1 VLASRT
7 KLYPVVNVEAVLSP
21 RIRYPAIVVAGAL
34 LLAAFEHAPAR
45 PLTFAASTQPSSK
58 QRVRFRVPA
67 DAELRDSAY
76 RASALRGRAIL
87 LATRD
92 SLPRYVGNS
101 LRCASCHLKDGLQ
114 AGAMPWVGSYARFPQ
129 YRARSG
135 KVDLIEDRINDCFL
149 RSMNGRALNPTG
161 RDMRDIVSY
170 FAFLSRGLPVGVE
183 MEGQGLPR
191 LQPLQGDLARGMA
204 VFSSTCARCHGAKG
218 QGTALAPPLWGPR
231 SYNVGAGMA
240 RIVTA
245 ASFIHALMPIDRA
258 QQLTPQQAFDVAT
271 YINTRSRPNFA
282 PKVHDWPHGGKPPD
296 ADYRVL
302 PAPLPPKSATN
313 PAGAH

>member
-1 VLASRT
+1 M
-7 KLYPVVNVEAVLSP
+7 LSP
-21 RIRYPAIVVAGAL
+21 RILIVVTVATGAAL
-34 LLAAFEHAPAR
+34 LAGFEHAR
-45 PLTFAASTQPSSK
+45 PRVESRAISTQPGAK
-58 QRVRFRVPA
+58 QRARFRIPV

-101 LRCASCHLKDGLQ
+101 LRCASCHLKEGLQ
-114 AGAMPWVGSYARFPQ
+114 PNAMPWVGAYARFPQ

-135 KVDLIEDRINDCFL
+135 KVDLLEDRINDCFQ
-149 RSMNGRALNPTG
+149 RSMNGRALDPAG

-170 FAFLSRGLPVGVE
+170 FAFLSTGIPVGVE
-183 MEGQGLPR
+183 MEGQGLPK
-191 LQPLQGDLARGMA
+191 LQPLPGDLTRGA
-204 VFSSTCARCHGAKG
+204 GVFASSCARCHGPAG

-240 RIVTA
+240 RINTA
-245 ASFIHALMPIDRA
+245 ASFIHSLMPIDRA

-271 YINTRSRPNFA
+271 YINTRPRPTFA
-282 PKVHDWPHGGKPPD
+282 PKVHDFPRGGKPPD
-296 ADYRVL
+296 ADYHFL
-302 PAPLPPKSATN
+302 AAPSR
-313 PAGAH
+313 

>member
-1 VLASRT
+1 MG
-7 KLYPVVNVEAVLSP
+7 SP
-21 RIRYPAIVVAGAL
+21 RI
-34 LLAAFEHAPAR
+34 LLAVTIAAVALSLAVFERTRAPGESASSIQQPTTR
-45 PLTFAASTQPSSK
+45 PRA
-58 QRVRFRVPA
+58 RFRVPG

-76 RASALRGRAIL
+76 RASALRGRALL

-101 LRCASCHLKDGLQ
+101 LRCASCHLKEGLQ
-114 AGAMPWVGSYARFPQ
+114 ANAMPWIGAYARFPQ

-135 KVDLIEDRINDCFL
+135 KVDLIEDRINDCFR
-149 RSMNGRALNPTG
+149 RSMNGQALDPAG

-170 FAFLSRGLPVGVE
+170 FAFLSSGIPVGVE
-183 MEGQGLPR
+183 MEGQGLPK
-191 LQPLQGDLARGMA
+191 LQALPGNLTRGAA
-204 VFSSTCARCHGAKG
+204 VFVSTCVRCHGATG

-240 RIVTA
+240 RINTA

-271 YINTRSRPNFA
+271 YINTRARPDFP
-282 PKVHDWPHGGKPPD
+282 PKVRDWPRGGKPPD
-296 ADYRVL
+296 ADYHFL
-302 PAPLPPKSATN
+302 PAPPPPKGSAR
-313 PAGAH
+313 PSVPRQ